1 MSQFAIFGTTS
12 IILFAMGLYGI
23 FTRPHLFRKILA
35 ANIMAVSVF
44 LLLITIAQ
52 RNPELADPVPH
63 AMVLTGIVVSV
74 SATAFGLSLLR
85 RLNRRQIPPYLDVCV
100 EPEADARA
108 VTKTGEE
115 T

>member
-1 MSQFAIFGTTS
+1 MIQFAIFGTTA
-12 IILFAMGLYGI
+12 IILFAMGLYGF
-23 FTRPHLFRKILA
+23 FTRPHVFRKILA

-44 LLLITIAQ
+44 LFLITLAQ
-52 RNPELADPVPH
+52 RHPDHPDPVPH

-85 RLNRRQIPPYLDVCV
+85 RLNRQQIPPYLDVESTDNV
-100 EPEADARA
+100 
-108 VTKTGEE
+108 VTQHKSGEE